1 MMEHSMVNL
10 KSSSHKIIV
19 QLTLNLAAAVFMLH
33 SKKNKLKENIWKK
46 KWALSCSADSISA
59 ASPVYQAHVPMEL
72 PSPSEKTTNP
82 YKVYNQQIPSSP
94 TRMLENDR
102 ILIYLR
108 SRPHKEQPPG
118 LELGTQD
125 WQSKNRTAR
134 PHRRPR

>member
-1 MMEHSMVNL
+1 
-10 KSSSHKIIV
+10 
-19 QLTLNLAAAVFMLH
+19 
-33 SKKNKLKENIWKK
+33 
-46 KWALSCSADSISA
+46 
-59 ASPVYQAHVPMEL
+59 MEL

-134 PHRRPR
+134 PHRRPPVYSNYGIYNKKYISS

>member
-1 MMEHSMVNL
+1 MYG
-10 KSSSHKIIV
+10 
-19 QLTLNLAAAVFMLH
+19 
-33 SKKNKLKENIWKK
+33 KK
-46 KWALSCSADSISA
+46 KWALSGSADSISA
-59 ASPVYQAHVPMEL
+59 ASPAYQAHVPMEL

-94 TRMLENDR
+94 ARMLENDR

-125 WQSKNRTAR
+125 WQSTNRTAE
-134 PHRRPR
+134 PHRRPPVYSYYGIYIKRLSIKKSPVSRSNL